1 MPIGELQEL
10 HIEYHRSGCVRL
22 RNRLVLAHLN
32 LVRQQ
37 ANRFSQRSSI
47 EYDDLFQ
54 LGCLGLVQ
62 ALQRFDPSRGHAF
75 STYAVPMIT
84 GQMQHYLRDRHSLL
98 RSPWRLRALLKQ
110 HERLEQQ
117 RLHQGLSVLPLPEQA
132 VQLGCSLERLQQ
144 ALQLQQALK
153 LKSLDMPSD
162 EADDGCAVQLADGR
176 PGPESHLLCSELED
190 RLRGLEPQDRALLEA
205 LHQEG
210 LSQRQLA
217 RRLGWSSCRI
227 SRRVQGLR
235 RQLLLSISAPAPW
248 PAPQRS
254 PSSAH

>member
-1 MPIGELQEL
+1 MAASDLQGL
-10 HIEYHRSGCVRL
+10 HLEYHRSGGVRL
-22 RNRLVLAHLN
+22 RNRLVVAHLN

-37 ANRFSQRSSI
+37 ANRFSRRSSI

-54 LGCLGLVQ
+54 LGCLGLLQ

-84 GQMQHYLRDRHSLL
+84 GQMQHYLRDRHPLL
-98 RSPWRLRALLKQ
+98 RSPWRLRALLQ
-110 HERLEQQ
+110 QRERLEQERQ
-117 RLHQGLSVLPLPEQA
+117 HQGLPVLPLREQA
-132 VQLGCSLERLQQ
+132 LQLGCSLDRLQQ
-144 ALQLQQALK
+144 AMQLQQALK
-153 LKSLDMPSD
+153 LKSLDAPSD
-162 EADDGCAVQLADGR
+162 EADDGSAVPLADGR
-176 PGPESHLLCSELED
+176 PGPESHLLCRELED
-190 RLRGLEPQDRALLEA
+190 LLQGLAPQDRALLEA

-227 SRRVQGLR
+227 SRRVQCLR
-235 RQLLLSISAPAPW
+235 RELSLSLSAPAPW